1 MHSVTVMHQ
10 GRIAENG
17 IMSDL
22 PRHGVTRTAR
32 LARLPVGFAGRTAL
46 GSGKR
51 LGGRPA
57 ELVTREIQQRTADQ
71 VFRVLGELKGG
82 AMKLGQA
89 LSVFEAALPPE
100 IAEPYRAALTRLQES
115 APPLPARTI
124 HKVLAGDMGE
134 QWRASFAGFDDQ
146 PAAAASIGQVH
157 RAVWHDGR
165 QVAVKIQYPGA
176 GRALISDLNQLSRC
190 ARLFSALMPGLD
202 TRPLLAELRDR
213 VAEELDYRLEAA
225 AQQAFAAA
233 YAGDPDVCVPG
244 VVCVSDHVLVSEWLD
259 GIPLAQII
267 AGGTAAQ
274 RDRAGT
280 MIIRFLFSGPA
291 RAGLLHADPHPGNF
305 RLLADGRLGVLDFGA
320 VDRLPDGFPPIF
332 GRVLRLMHDGGDL
345 AKLEDAF
352 RSHGYLRDGVS
363 VDLEALRAFL
373 APLAEPSRAESFRF
387 SREWL
392 HTETMRASALRS
404 SSVLR
409 RLNLPPS
416 YVLIHR
422 VLASGLGVLCQ
433 LECEAPFRAEVLR
446 WLPGYADPA
455 RLAPQ
460 PHPACARSA
469 PPAGSAPP
477 ATANGHAATA
487 PPARPQEQARSVQP
501 ARAEPR
507 ERTAQP
513 AQPAWPARPEQITWS
528 YVQWRDI
535 MAKLPRPQAPARFR
549 AVFPD
554 LAGWLESPWTGP
566 PPFWTGQV
574 FRLEEAMRDD
584 RYVVRAELPGLDPE
598 NDIEVTVE
606 GRILTIRAERRQQDN
621 GPYRSEFRYGSLA
634 RAVRLPA
641 RADAADVT
649 ARYGKGVLEVSVPV
663 PGVEPEGTRI
673 PIQDADAIP
682 GQPPDQAG

>member
-1 MHSVTVMHQ
+1 
-10 GRIAENG
+10 
-17 IMSDL
+17 MSDL
-22 PRHGVTRTAR
+22 PRHAVTRSAR
-32 LARLPVGFAGRTAL
+32 LARLPVGYAGRTAL
-46 GSGKR
+46 GTGKR

-57 ELVTREIQQRTADQ
+57 ELVNQEIQQRTAAQ

-100 IAEPYRAALTRLQES
+100 IAGPYRATLTRLQES
-115 APPLPARTI
+115 APPLPAQSM

-176 GRALISDLNQLSRC
+176 GRALISDFSQLSRF
-190 ARLFSALMPGLD
+190 ARLFGGLMPGLD
-202 TRPLLAELRDR
+202 AKPLLAELRSR
-213 VAEELDYRLEAA
+213 VAEELDYRREAA
-225 AQQAFAAA
+225 AQQVFAAC

-244 VVCVSDHVLVSEWLD
+244 VVFVSDHVLVSEWLD
-259 GIPLAQII
+259 GIPLASII

-274 RDRAGT
+274 RDRAGI
-280 MIIRFLFSGPA
+280 MMIRFLFSGPA
-291 RAGLLHADPHPGNF
+291 RVGLLHADPHPGNF
-305 RLLADGRLGVLDFGA
+305 RLLGDGRLGVLDFGA

-332 GRVLRLMHDGGDL
+332 GRVLRLMHDGADL
-345 AKLEDAF
+345 AELEGEL

-363 VDLEALRAFL
+363 VDLAALRAFL

-392 HTETMRASALRS
+392 RTETAQASALRS

-446 WLPGYADPA
+446 WMPGYADPA
-455 RLAPQ
+455 EPAPQ
-460 PHPACARSA
+460 PRPAGARLVPPAGPAPPAAVNGHARSA
-469 PPAGSAPP
+469 PPA
-477 ATANGHAATA
+477 
-487 PPARPQEQARSVQP
+487 RPQVKASSVPP

-513 AQPAWPARPEQITWS
+513 AQFSWPARPEQISSS
-528 YVQWRDI
+528 YEQWRDI
-535 MAKLPRPQAPARFR
+535 MARVPRPQAPARFR
-549 AVFPD
+549 AMFPD
-554 LAGWLESPWTGP
+554 LADWLESPWSGP
-566 PPFWTGQV
+566 PPFLAGQV
-574 FRLEEAMRDD
+574 FRLEESIRDD
-584 RYVVRAELPGLDPE
+584 RYVIRAELPGLDPE
-598 NDIEVTVE
+598 NDIEVTVD

-634 RAVRLPA
+634 RAVKLPA
-641 RADAADVT
+641 GVDPADVT
-649 ARYGKGVLEVSVPV
+649 ARYDKGVLEVSVPV
-663 PGVEPEGTRI
+663 RAVKPEGTRI
-673 PIQDADAIP
+673 PVEDADAVP
-682 GQPPDQAG
+682 GQPPDRAAVPGQPLDQSG